1 MSLDPLP
8 FRIKPPGRDAVEWG
22 GIESVSY
29 RVDGLL
35 RLVDQSITL
44 EWTGTR
50 TTQEVS
56 FDKIGTDVDE
66 LPPKWLE
73 LSFGRIAG
81 AWVVGG
87 WWWPRLELRAR
98 GLEDFDGVPGTH
110 GVTLRM
116 RIHRRDRALARTIAL
131 EIERRVAAAA
141 LAYEDPPRLGAARA
155 E

>member
-1 MSLDPLP
+1 MLLNPLP
-8 FRIKPPGRDAVEWG
+8 FRLKGPGRDAVEWA

-35 RLVDQSITL
+35 SLADQRVIL
-44 EWTGTR
+44 EWKGTR
-50 TTQEVS
+50 TTQQVS
-56 FDKIGTDVDE
+56 FDGIGTDVDE
-66 LPPKWLE
+66 FPPERLE
-73 LSFGRIAG
+73 VPFGRIAG
-81 AWVVGG
+81 AWVIGG

-116 RIHRRDRALARTIAL
+116 RIHRRDRVLARTIAF
-131 EIERRVAAAA
+131 EIERRVAAAV
-141 LAYEDPPRLGAARA
+141 LAYENRPQLGAAGA